1 MTEPSQPSKVDQLPE
16 PGRVAERFDK
26 LQERIGELRRYL

>member
-1 MTEPSQPSKVDQLPE
+1 MTTSSSSKTEQLPE

>member
-1 MTEPSQPSKVDQLPE
+1 MTTTTEPKNDQLPE
-16 PGRVAERFDK
+16 PGQVAERFDR